1 MYLQPED
8 LERGVRGEI
17 LSVVTRNADNV
28 RQAIAEAQAE
38 VESYLTARYDIRAE
52 YAKTGDS
59 RLPMVVKLVRD
70 IALYNC
76 FNIANPVSMPE
87 NRVTA
92 YNNAVKFLK
101 EVQAERASIDGLTRL
116 TGTTGTSSYVSFGGN
131 RKRKNQF

>member
-52 YAKTGDS
+52 FAKTGDD

-101 EVQAERASIDGLTRL
+101 EVQSERASIDGLTRL

>member
-52 YAKTGDS
+52 FAKTGDS

-87 NRVTA
+87 NRVTT

>member
-28 RQAIAEAQAE
+28 RQTIAEAQAE

-52 YAKTGDS
+52 FAKTGDD

-101 EVQAERASIDGLTRL
+101 EVQSERASIDGLTRL

>member
-17 LSVVTRNADNV
+17 LSVVTRNAANV

-52 YAKTGDS
+52 FAKTGDS

>member
-52 YAKTGDS
+52 FAKTGDS

>member
-17 LSVVTRNADNV
+17 LSVVTRNTDNV
-28 RQAIAEAQAE
+28 QQAIAEAQAE

-52 YAKTGDS
+52 YAKTGDD

-101 EVQAERASIDGLTRL
+101 EVQSERASIDGLTRL

>member
-8 LERGVRGEI
+8 LERGARGEHI
-17 LSVVTRNADNV
+17 AVVARNVENMN
-28 RQAIAEAQAE
+28 QAIVEAQAE

-52 YAKTGDS
+52 FAKTGRG

-76 FNIANPVSMPE
+76 FCIASPVSMPE
-87 NRVTA
+87 SRVKA
-92 YNNAVKFLK
+92 YDNAIRYLK

-116 TGTTGTSSYVSFGGN
+116 TGPTGTSSYVSFGGN
-131 RKRKNQF
+131 RKRKNQY

>member
-8 LERGVRGEI
+8 LERGARGEHI
-17 LSVVTRNADNV
+17 AVVARNVED
-28 RQAIAEAQAE
+28 RIQAITEAQAE

-52 YAKTGDS
+52 FAKSGDS

-87 NRVTA
+87 NRVTS
-92 YNNAVKFLK
+92 YNNAIKFLK

-116 TGTTGTSSYVSFGGN
+116 TGTTGTSSYVTFGGN
-131 RKRKNQF
+131 RKRNNQY

>member
-17 LSVVTRNADNV
+17 LSVVTRSADNV

-52 YAKTGDS
+52 FAKTGDS

>member
-8 LERGVRGEI
+8 LERGARGEHI
-17 LSVVTRNADNV
+17 AVVARNVED
-28 RQAIAEAQAE
+28 RIQAITEAQAE

-52 YAKTGDS
+52 FAKSGDS

-87 NRVTA
+87 NRVTS
-92 YNNAVKFLK
+92 YNNAIKILK

-116 TGTTGTSSYVSFGGN
+116 TGTTGTSSYVTFGGN
-131 RKRKNQF
+131 RKRNNQY

>member
-8 LERGVRGEI
+8 LERGARGEHI
-17 LSVVTRNADNV
+17 AVVARNVED
-28 RQAIAEAQAE
+28 RIQAITEAQAE

-52 YAKTGDS
+52 FAKSGDS

-87 NRVTA
+87 NRVTS
-92 YNNAVKFLK
+92 YNNAIKFLK

-116 TGTTGTSSYVSFGGN
+116 TGPTGTSSYVSFGGN
-131 RKRKNQF
+131 RKRKNQY

>member
-8 LERGVRGEI
+8 LERGARGEHI
-17 LSVVTRNADNV
+17 AVVARNVENMN
-28 RQAIAEAQAE
+28 QAIVEAQAE

-52 YAKTGDS
+52 FAKTGDK

-76 FNIANPVSMPE
+76 FCIASPVSMPE
-87 NRVTA
+87 SRVTA
-92 YNNAVKFLK
+92 YNNAIRYLK

-116 TGTTGTSSYVSFGGN
+116 TGTTGISSYVSFGGN
-131 RKRKNQF
+131 RKRKNQY

>member
-52 YAKTGDS
+52 FAKTGDS

-101 EVQAERASIDGLTRL
+101 EVQSERASIDGLTRL